1 MDNGNHNKL
10 PADGPLELNIT
21 ASRLYNL
28 RQQQT
33 YHRAE
38 HHRRLQQLVAQ
49 TPAPVSAW
57 SFAYA
62 FAIPSHRPTY

>member
-1 MDNGNHNKL
+1 VEKGNYTKL

-21 ASRLYNL
+21 ASRLYDL
-28 RQQQT
+28 RQQRN
-33 YHRAE
+33 YNRAE
-38 HHRRLQQLVAQ
+38 HHRRLQQLVAR

-62 FAIPSHRPTY
+62 FPIPSHRPTY